1 MLVYHTRED
10 ATGKAKMLTTRAVI
24 KAQGKHTPNVRK
36 ILQSQKTFANH
47 LDDFLAL
54 QAQSEGT
61 AGPSSKR
68 PVPANRGQDDN
79 AIPDAMKIKPPTNKK
94 NVIVRPSDIL
104 TPFRHP
110 FASNGGS
117 GSENSAAQDDGG
129 KATNNS
135 SHDDSS
141 RSSDNNP
148 LLASRVP
155 PLPTDD
161 ELRALLEHPPLSYG
175 EARGT
180 WDDEAR
186 RRYPGRVFCEVC
198 GYWGRVRCTKCGTRV
213 CALQCL
219 ETHRAEC
226 VTRYGL

>member
-1 MLVYHTRED
+1 
-10 ATGKAKMLTTRAVI
+10 MLTVRAVL

-61 AGPSSKR
+61 AGPSAKR

-79 AIPDAMKIKPPTNKK
+79 AIPDAMKIKLPTNKK
-94 NVIVRPSDIL
+94 NAIVRPSDIL

-110 FASNGGS
+110 FASNGG
-117 GSENSAAQDDGG
+117 GGGGDSAAQDDGSN
-129 KATNNS
+129 ATNNNNNNNGNS
-135 SHDDSS
+135 DDDSS
-141 RSSDNNP
+141 SSSDINP

-155 PLPTDD
+155 LPPTDD
-161 ELRALLEHPPLSYG
+161 ELRALLEHSPLSYG